1 MVLNLNALSEI
12 IFLTLKKRIFN
23 LFINYP
29 SRLVGKSFRKLMA
42 TLAIEIK
49 RAEAA
54 GDKKITG
61 FTGAVRSLENLN
73 LEVGDEW
80 TFPTTFDVYEQ
91 KIGDSVAQYIFV
103 EINGNAKKFYPS
115 TFTKSRTI
123 YNEDGTSTSTRVH
136 TEGTAAELFRTAGS
150 INEAMQLL
158 AGKKVKVTN
167 MKTVRTLRYGTTT
180 LMNAT
185 IPTIDL
191 AE

>member
-1 MVLNLNALSEI
+1 
-12 IFLTLKKRIFN
+12 
-23 LFINYP
+23 
-29 SRLVGKSFRKLMA
+29 MA
-42 TLAIEIK
+42 TLAVEIK

-54 GDKKITG
+54 GDQKIAG

-80 TFPTTFDVYEQ
+80 TFPTSYDVYDQ
-91 KIGDSVAQYIFV
+91 KIGDNHAQYIFIEV
-103 EINGNAKKFYPS
+103 NGNAKKFYPS

-123 YNEDGTSTSTRVH
+123 YNEDGSSTNQRVH
-136 TEGTAAELFRTAGS
+136 TEGTAAELFRSTGS
-150 INEAMQLL
+150 VNDAMKLL

-167 MKTVRTLRYGTTT
+167 IRTVRTLRYGTTS